1 MDKMAYKIKHQSKE
15 RKAKLLSTFIQKID
29 RKTKEDYIRK
39 VGLFKEEAIKN
50 MSDTQ
55 LNELVEVGIG
65 IKGFEI

>member
-1 MDKMAYKIKHQSKE
+1 MAYKIKHQSKE